1 MAQMQVL
8 CVYNEMPLAQ
18 IEWTVLIG
26 GTGGELRASDSSEVV
41 NSMEERSL
49 PGFRG
54 PEEVHCTLQQE
65 QRERTDSHFAAA
77 QKL

>member
-1 MAQMQVL
+1 M
-8 CVYNEMPLAQ
+8 ETPLAQ
-18 IEWTVLIG
+18 IQWTVLIS
-26 GTGGELRASDSSEVV
+26 GTGGKSCVSDSSEVV

-49 PGFRG
+49 VSVA

-65 QRERTDSHFAAA
+65 QRERTDSHSAAA

>member
-1 MAQMQVL
+1 
-8 CVYNEMPLAQ
+8 MPLAHIQ
-18 IEWTVLIG
+18 WTVLIG
-26 GTGGELRASDSSEVV
+26 GAGGELRASDSSEVV
-41 NSMEERSL
+41 NSMKERRLVSH
-49 PGFRG
+49 G